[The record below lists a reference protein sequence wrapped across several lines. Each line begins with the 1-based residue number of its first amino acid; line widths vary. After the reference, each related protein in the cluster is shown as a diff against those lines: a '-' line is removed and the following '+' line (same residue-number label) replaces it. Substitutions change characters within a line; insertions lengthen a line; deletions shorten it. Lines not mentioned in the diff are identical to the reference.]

1 MSKPYFNRSGGSW
14 FNQSKDRRKHRW
26 LDFSADSKRPAFGI
40 GWIKNRFIL
49 LGLWICVIGLFFA
62 LIIQF
67 GLLLKEYDTHFGKES
82 TAKHLIKDDIQEYDL
97 GPQSLLFSLADL
109 RESYLRHATKGKP
122 LSEVSNLRIQVINQ
136 FARFDA
142 AIKTST
148 QFQNPSFAP
157 AFKVI
162 TQFFIVLKN
171 YEDGNATIDHVLSTG
186 DEATKVWSQFV
197 SESTQAD
204 TLLRTVLTNEFDHF
218 EKATLQLLIVLGGLG
233 VLTVFAWIA
242 LIALNRRNVLRERK
256 RFSAFETVIASIG
269 HDFGNPLGAIQEATL
284 KLSEEL
290 TSNER
295 KHFYTLAHK
304 ATHSLDRLVTD
315 ILQVTHGEP
324 LPVELQNVNIEN
336 WFADFIGRYAPKVEK
351 KRLKFKAS
359 IDTHPMLLS
368 LDPDRLNQ
376 CIGNLMDNALRYTN
390 SGEIELTLSVRDQ
403 ARGSKLKALVIKVRD
418 TGVGVAPED
427 LNRIFQ
433 PFERAHHAESIKG
446 MGLGLSIVRNIANR
460 SGGTVEVQSK
470 VGQGST
476 FTFLIPVEEVA
487 YISVPWEE
495 SSLEPDTFITLGAEV
510 LVVGD
515 DAKETAAVL
524 DDAGYSVNTSVDSKT
539 ARHLMSSLT
548 YQVVVVSM
556 EMPHFAAGLGLASEC
571 KKRPGSPYTIAIST
585 AADQLRMESSAG
597 SFDEIL
603 MKPVTVSAL
612 MQAMETALGQRD

>member
-242 LIALNRRNVLRERK
+242 LIALNRHNVLRERK

-418 TGVGVAPED
+418 TGVGVPPED

>member
-14 FNQSKDRRKHRW
+14 LNQSKDRRKHRW

-62 LIIQF
+62 SIIQF

-82 TAKHLIKDDIQEYDL
+82 TAKHLIKGDIQEYDL

-242 LIALNRRNVLRERK
+242 LIALNRHNVLRERK

>member
-62 LIIQF
+62 SIIQF

-136 FARFDA
+136 FERFDA
-142 AIKTST
+142 AIRTST
-148 QFQNPSFAP
+148 QVQNPSFAP

-242 LIALNRRNVLRERK
+242 LIALNRHNVLRERK

-556 EMPHFAAGLGLASEC
+556 EMPHFAAGLDLASEC
-571 KKRPGSPYTIAIST
+571 KKRPGAPYTIAIST

>member
-62 LIIQF
+62 SIIQF

-82 TAKHLIKDDIQEYDL
+82 TAKHLIKGDIQEYDL

-242 LIALNRRNVLRERK
+242 LIALNRHNVLRERK

-418 TGVGVAPED
+418 TGVGVPPED

-556 EMPHFAAGLGLASEC
+556 EMPHFAAGLDLASEC

>member
-162 TQFFIVLKN
+162 TQFCIVLKN
-171 YEDGNATIDHVLSTG
+171 YEDGNATIDNVLSTG

-233 VLTVFAWIA
+233 VLTVFACLA
-242 LIALNRRNVLRERK
+242 LIALNRHNVLRERK

>member
-62 LIIQF
+62 SIIQF

-82 TAKHLIKDDIQEYDL
+82 TAKYLIKGDVQEYDL

-142 AIKTST
+142 AIRTST

-242 LIALNRRNVLRERK
+242 LIALNRHNVLRERK

-571 KKRPGSPYTIAIST
+571 KKRPGAPYTIAIST

>member
-82 TAKHLIKDDIQEYDL
+82 TAKHLIKGDIQEYDL

-242 LIALNRRNVLRERK
+242 LIALNRHNVLRERK

-571 KKRPGSPYTIAIST
+571 KKRPGAPYTIAIST

>member
-242 LIALNRRNVLRERK
+242 LIALNRHNVLRERK

-571 KKRPGSPYTIAIST
+571 KKRPGAPYTIAIST

>member
-242 LIALNRRNVLRERK
+242 LIALNRHNVLRERK

>member
-242 LIALNRRNVLRERK
+242 LIALNRHNVLRERK
-256 RFSAFETVIASIG
+256 RFIAFETVIASIG

-418 TGVGVAPED
+418 TGVGVPPED

-571 KKRPGSPYTIAIST
+571 KKRPGAPYTIAIST

>member
-62 LIIQF
+62 SIIQF

-82 TAKHLIKDDIQEYDL
+82 TAKHLIKGDIQEYDL